1 MPVPAVGCIEFAS
14 GFGESGLHSAGTGMP
29 VPYGVLTAL
38 PARNWLRQFGT
49 SGRPSPTHAPPS
61 VFVGNGYH
69 PFRNAG
75 TAFPRTAPSMVF
87 AGAAIFRE
95 EVPFPPGAYSFCL
108 SKKSRQKNDTK
119 GRRLEFA
126 PANTCT
132 VRVAAKH
139 LRCTLFAQ
147 TQAAAQPLR
156 SLDSATGGAPLRP
169 PLIPLPHYSL
179 FLRIW
184 VALPTQGDSAGAT
197 VARHLAQQRGRTGF
211 LS

>member
-1 MPVPAVGCIEFAS
+1 LSVGRPVAQASFSCPSGNSPSPLAAVGSHLPQRSALPSGGLLFLLVRVGTKPCRRALLAARQVPAQPFQSLDPA
-14 GFGESGLHSAGTGMP
+14 TG
-29 VPYGVLTAL
+29 G
-38 PARNWLRQFGT
+38 
-49 SGRPSPTHAPPS
+49 
-61 VFVGNGYH
+61 
-69 PFRNAG
+69 
-75 TAFPRTAPSMVF
+75 APSW
-87 AGAAIFRE
+87 
-95 EVPFPPGAYSFCL
+95 P
-108 SKKSRQKNDTK
+108 KKSRQKNDTK

-197 VARHLAQQRGRTGF
+197 VAKHLAQQRGRTGF